1 MHNVALVPDRFAHY
15 RYPVFKLL
23 SDDSINCFRLV
34 IFADSEEK
42 KQRVT
47 LVDHSFCDMDIENG
61 GIRWININDFYCKG
75 VCFWQKGLL
84 RLAFDPKFDTIVY
97 WGEAHRVSTWLS
109 ALIARLRK
117 KKIIFWGHGIYGNES
132 KLKLFIRKTF
142 YRLAHKH
149 LLYERRVKK
158 LMVAN
163 GFKPE
168 NLYVVFNSLD
178 YSLHKSLLKKYS
190 KLTRKEVYPFFKNPE
205 LPVLVFIGRLTSV
218 KRLDLL
224 LHAVNIIN
232 SEKIAVNLLF
242 IGDGPIR
249 ASLEKLGQKG
259 MFDSCLHFVGAC
271 YSEEKNGKY
280 LFFADLCVSPGNVGL
295 TSVHSLSFGTPVCT
309 HGNFNNQ
316 GPEAEAIIEGYN
328 GFFFKEGDLDDLVQ
342 GINTWFMKNP
352 DREQVRRQCMEI
364 IDTYYNPKCQLSV
377 FDRMVNNAKPEI

>member
-1 MHNVALVPDRFAHY
+1 M
-15 RYPVFKLL
+15 
-23 SDDSINCFRLV
+23 
-34 IFADSEEK
+34 
-42 KQRVT
+42 
-47 LVDHSFCDMDIENG
+47 
-61 GIRWININDFYCKG
+61 
-75 VCFWQKGLL
+75 
-84 RLAFDPKFDTIVY
+84 Y

-280 LFFADLCVSPGNVGL
+280 LFVLAHRFVPMVISITRGL
-295 TSVHSLSFGTPVCT
+295 KRKPLLRVIMVFSLKKV
-309 HGNFNNQ
+309 
-316 GPEAEAIIEGYN
+316 ILMI
-328 GFFFKEGDLDDLVQ
+328 
-342 GINTWFMKNP
+342 
-352 DREQVRRQCMEI
+352 
-364 IDTYYNPKCQLSV
+364 
-377 FDRMVNNAKPEI
+377 